1 MSNSKVKLRN
11 KINMK
16 NINKQSRMLSLFNL
30 TSKYLNIMH
39 NLIEYLLNRII
50 LTLRLRN
57 ELHQYDKYYIDEID

>member
-1 MSNSKVKLRN
+1 
-11 KINMK
+11 
-16 NINKQSRMLSLFNL
+16 
-30 TSKYLNIMH
+30 MH